1 MGASTNPSLN
11 AGSMSLNLFEFLPVL
26 PSKESPKS
34 GGERWPFVVS
44 GIRMENESAFWCR
57 QGSGFIVRYFAAHQ
71 GCCDVLYLVSVN
83 ESQAML
89 SGHGDAIKEVKF
101 WDLQDVFDGAELSS
115 AGTENWRSV
124 GQGLIRNGPSFVH
137 EFLFPVLPWDFSH
150 DVA

>member
-1 MGASTNPSLN
+1 
-11 AGSMSLNLFEFLPVL
+11 MSLNLFEFLPVL

-57 QGSGFIVRYFAAHQ
+57 QGRGFIVRYVAADQ
-71 GCCDVLYLVSVN
+71 SCCDVPYLVSVN
-83 ESQAML
+83 ESQAVL
-89 SGHGDAIKEVKF
+89 SSHGDAIKKVKF

-137 EFLFPVLPWDFSH
+137 ELSFLVLPSDFSH
-150 DVA
+150 AIA